1 MRRIEALV
9 LLSTLSTSIL
19 AAELSRPRGVGPE
32 FAKFY
37 KAADGFTCI
46 SNPSIKLDLSKVND
60 DYCDCPDGSDEPGTA
75 ACTYLSALS
84 PPQPIVGAPNTTLA
98 LPGFYCKN
106 KGHIPSYISH
116 TYVNDGVCDYDVCCD
131 GSDEWAGVGGVK
143 CEDKCKEIG
152 KEWRRLDEIRQKSA
166 RNALKK
172 KTELV
177 NEAQALRAGVEL
189 RISSLHVEIKDQ
201 ERKVEEL
208 KKKYEEVERSERGKV
223 VKSAGKGSKVTVL
236 AGLAKQRVE
245 ELRDAL
251 VGLVNKRDELRRKVK
266 ELETILSTFKEE
278 YNPNFNDEGVKRA
291 VKSWEDYAAKKDAS
305 PESDESAEDRD
316 IESIS
321 KADSETEG
329 INWAEWETEEES
341 DIEALYKF
349 EEYLPASVRA
359 WVHQK
364 LTDLR
369 ILLIENGILADNASS
384 RSESKAVSGARTA
397 YQNLNDDLGIKQ
409 SSVGDLIKDLEKDYG
424 PNDIFR
430 ALKGTCISKDSGEYE
445 YELCWLDKA
454 SQKSKKGGGT
464 TGMGN
469 FVRFD
474 KMYFDEE
481 VDAEGKGLG
490 TGERTVL
497 MYENGQHC
505 WNGPNRQTTV
515 VLACAEKDEIW
526 KVVEQ
531 EKCMYRMDVGTPAV
545 CEIGQ
550 KKADSKKDEL

>member
-1 MRRIEALV
+1 MSVQNVRF
-9 LLSTLSTSIL
+9 TPTPGPSIL
-19 AAELSRPRGVGPE
+19 PWSSTNTYNSV
-32 FAKFY
+32 AKFY

-46 SNPSIKLDLSKVND
+46 SNPSIKLDISKVND

-201 ERKVEEL
+201 EKKVEEL

-341 DIEALYKF
+341 DIEA
-349 EEYLPASVRA
+349 RA
-359 WVHQK
+359 C
-364 LTDLR
+364 
-369 ILLIENGILADNASS
+369 
-384 RSESKAVSGARTA
+384 
-397 YQNLNDDLGIKQ
+397 
-409 SSVGDLIKDLEKDYG
+409 
-424 PNDIFR
+424 P
-430 ALKGTCISKDSGEYE
+430 
-445 YELCWLDKA
+445 LC
-454 SQKSKKGGGT
+454 
-464 TGMGN
+464 
-469 FVRFD
+469 
-474 KMYFDEE
+474 
-481 VDAEGKGLG
+481 
-490 TGERTVL
+490 
-497 MYENGQHC
+497 H
-505 WNGPNRQTTV
+505 
-515 VLACAEKDEIW
+515 
-526 KVVEQ
+526 
-531 EKCMYRMDVGTPAV
+531 
-545 CEIGQ
+545 
-550 KKADSKKDEL
+550 